1 LTTTTVATHSLTT
14 VDKSCISEVTKKHI
28 LGKLKFVQQKK
39 DFGSFW
45 KPDLLKDTLP
55 YVDVFLDSYGT
66 KYLDRKSN
74 ENTLVSAAELWKAA
88 APVIKKMIDNHRS
101 AVAQKMKV
109 DIMTGK
115 NTICINFIS
124 AVSHFLILFFRKD

>member
-1 LTTTTVATHSLTT
+1 
-14 VDKSCISEVTKKHI
+14 

-66 KYLDRKSN
+66 KYLDRNSN

-88 APVIKKMIDNHRS
+88 APAIKKMIDNHQS

-115 NTICINFIS
+115 NK
-124 AVSHFLILFFRKD
+124 HLQ